1 MISAQYEL
9 SWYWQRNSLQ
19 TDPTLAQENTSLKRY
34 TNKSMGTLNIT
45 TLSQLT
51 LWDPVKQNE
60 KKEFKK
66 KKKDSLGKVYDFFF
80 SSLTNSYLLRVCYGS
95 GLMAMQRL
103 NTNPHSEDLC
113 LVG

>member
-66 KKKDSLGKVYDFFF
+66 KKKRIAWEKCMIFF
-80 SSLTNSYLLRVCYGS
+80 SPV
-95 GLMAMQRL
+95 
-103 NTNPHSEDLC
+103 
-113 LVG
+113 